1 MKELLVLFWTDSVV
15 NSSENYYQKS
25 KFLQA
30 WVFKFHANVQ
40 ARSSA
45 VWFLKQSKQMRL
57 PQSSQAILHHVS
69 LFRFRQ
75 CLQWPLENFMGQC
88 PPSRRPELANN
99 RCAEKFL
106 ISNCKRSK
114 RKASWVLDRWC
125 GDSFSKIYAFTIAT
139 STRNHVRQRHHFLDF
154 LPAI

>member
-1 MKELLVLFWTDSVV
+1 MLFCTDSVV
-15 NSSENYYQKS
+15 NFLENYYKKS
-25 KFLQA
+25 KVLQA
-30 WVFKFHANVQ
+30 WVFKFRANVQ

-57 PQSSQAILHHVS
+57 LQSSQAILHHVS

-75 CLQWPLENFMGQC
+75 RLQRPLENFMGQC
-88 PPSRRPELANN
+88 PPSRHPELADNC
-99 RCAEKFL
+99 RAEKFP
-106 ISNCKRSK
+106 ISNCTRSK

-139 STRNHVRQRHHFLDF
+139 STRNHMRQRRHFFDF
-154 LPAI
+154 LPAM